1 MYRKLIYRAQII
13 IEALPYIRKF
23 HGQTMVIKYGGA
35 AMGDDDLKEA
45 VCQDIM
51 LLKYVGIN
59 PVIVHGG
66 GPQIS
71 QWLDKIGKKSVF
83 INGLRVTD
91 KETME
96 VTEMV
101 LAGKIN
107 KNFVYDLSRVGA
119 KAIGLSGK
127 DGNLIMAQKAKIRD
141 KKGKLIDLGQVGEIT
156 RVNTGIINTLCA
168 DGYIPVIS
176 SIGVGEDG
184 ESYNINADHLAGKLA
199 AELKALK
206 LVLLT
211 DVTGVLK
218 KGKLIS
224 ILTEKEVKA
233 LIDKE
238 VITGGMLP
246 KVACCLDAVKGGVSM
261 AHIIDGRIKHAILL
275 EIFTDHGI
283 GTMIIKAGSNA
294 SRRPS

>member
-35 AMGDDDLKEA
+35 AMGDDALKEA

-71 QWLDKIGKKSVF
+71 DWLKRIGKETKF
-83 INGLRVTD
+83 IDGLRVTD

-107 KNFVYDLSRVGA
+107 KNFVYDLAQVGA

-156 RVNTGIINTLCA
+156 KINTGIINTLCQ

-176 SIGVGEDG
+176 SIGVGAKG

-218 KGKLIS
+218 RGKLIS
-224 ILTEKEVKA
+224 VLNETEVKS
-233 LIDKE
+233 LIDKK

-246 KVACCLDAVKGGVSM
+246 KVHCCLDAVKGGVSM
-261 AHIIDGRIKHAILL
+261 AHIINGRIKHAILL

-283 GTMIIKAGSNA
+283 GTMFVKAGSNA

>member
-35 AMGDDDLKEA
+35 AMGDDVLKEA

-71 QWLDKIGKKSVF
+71 DWLKRIGKETKF
-83 INGLRVTD
+83 IDGLRVTD

-107 KNFVYDLSRVGA
+107 KNFVYDLARVGA

-127 DGNLIMAQKAKIRD
+127 DGNLIMAQKARIRD
-141 KKGKLIDLGQVGEIT
+141 QKGKLIDLGQVGEIT
-156 RVNTGIINTLCA
+156 KVNTGIINTLCQ

-176 SIGVGEDG
+176 SIGVGDKG

-218 KGKLIS
+218 RGKLIS
-224 ILTEKEVKA
+224 VLNEPDVKT
-233 LIDKE
+233 LIDKK

-246 KVACCLDAVKGGVSM
+246 KAHCCLDAIKGGVSM
-261 AHIIDGRIKHAILL
+261 AHIINGRIKHAILL

-283 GTMIIKAGSNA
+283 GTMFVKAGSHA
-294 SRRPS
+294 SRRPD